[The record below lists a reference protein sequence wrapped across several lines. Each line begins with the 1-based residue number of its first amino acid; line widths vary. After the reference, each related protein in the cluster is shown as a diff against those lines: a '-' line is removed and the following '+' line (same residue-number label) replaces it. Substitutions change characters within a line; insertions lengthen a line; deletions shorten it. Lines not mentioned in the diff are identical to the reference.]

1 MNHTISLSEKTEQAL
16 RALADEQG
24 MSEEEYLRRLI
35 AAWCAGLSEGVRGP
49 DQAWFWTPEWQAG
62 EKAADADLAAG
73 RTTVYDSDEAF
84 LKALEE
90 RIEPTSKSA
99 PDADA

>member
-35 AAWCAGLSEGVRGP
+35 EAWGAGLPEGARDP

-62 EKAADADLAAG
+62 ERAADADLTAG
-73 RTTVYDSDEAF
+73 RSTICGSDEAF

-90 RIEPTSKSA
+90 RVNSTAKSA

>member
-35 AAWCAGLSEGVRGP
+35 EAWGAGLP
-49 DQAWFWTPEWQAG
+49 DGAHDPGQVWFRTPEWQAG

-73 RTTVYDSDEAF
+73 RSTVYDSDEAF

-90 RIEPTSKSA
+90 RA
-99 PDADA
+99 

>member
-1 MNHTISLSEKTEQAL
+1 MNHTISLSEKTEQTL

-24 MSEEEYLRRLI
+24 MTEEEYLRRLI
-35 AAWCAGLSEGVRGP
+35 EAWGAGLPEGERDP

-73 RTTVYDSDEAF
+73 RSTVYDSDEAF

-90 RIEPTSKSA
+90 RVSPTTKSA